1 MDGLFG
7 NEGRMDGLST
17 LRQRAALQIFMPAGR
32 ALLGAYEEYDPLDSR
47 AEIAASLGDLLPQP
61 PTPQVLAF
69 INGEVQREAGS
80 DAFDILHTP
89 LVIRL
94 ADLHAAFLSDRI
106 GIGRCLRLLAEVV
119 ALYTCDVLL
128 LTGRPAR
135 FPGVQALLRHLQPL
149 PASRILPLG
158 ATTPA
163 AGTRS
168 TNAAASTT
176 RNPPPRWVPCCACW
190 RSTCAWKLLLQRRRF
205 PALLHHSPS
214 GHAGRQQHAGG
225 R

>member
-1 MDGLFG
+1 M
-7 NEGRMDGLST
+7 
-17 LRQRAALQIFMPAGR
+17 
-32 ALLGAYEEYDPLDSR
+32 
-47 AEIAASLGDLLPQP
+47 LPQP

-69 INGEVQREAGS
+69 INGEVQREADS
-80 DAFDILHTP
+80 DAFEILHTP

-149 PASRILPLG
+149 PASRILPLEG
-158 ATTPA
+158 YHTRSWYPFNKRGRIDNPKSTAAVGAMLCLLAIDLRLESFTSTSAISSLTPPFATWACWTATTCWRTITSITATSIWIAPTSRSTPPA
-163 AGTRS
+163 AS
-168 TNAAASTT
+168 SCAA
-176 RNPPPRWVPCCACW
+176 R
-190 RSTCAWKLLLQRRRF
+190 CAWLPPTGQRTLAGLA
-205 PALLHHSPS
+205 ALYADH
-214 GHAGRQQHAGG
+214 Q
-225 R
+225 